1 MLFASA
7 LAALRRHV
15 FRRLGIHQCIAP
27 FARPQLARKWRN
39 PYGFSAMN
47 HKKENTTV
55 VDVLPANQ
63 DNPCVNNLPA
73 VPNVNAAAMVF
84 LRGWHPNAPVPANRA
99 VRRSRIAE
107 DEEQPLV
114 PLPEHTRLLGQVTAL
129 VRKGYAHRN
138 PLSAAF
144 HATAH
149 SALSAAAQGSDRHGH
164 LWLRPE
170 LNVPGARPRG
180 LLFVT
185 PARMGRRVIAER
197 IASFLGEEPIPLH
210 VPTPT
215 GSVHYIQIPVL
226 RVLWPDGGAP
236 AQFVTNFLGAFDRA
250 LGSHYSAAIRPSRY
264 RLHEE
269 ALSILSGFSI
279 AANVGLIIV
288 ERINGRDAGAR
299 AANGLWNLLGQFT
312 RTTGIPILMMAS
324 TAAASHLM
332 RKTSAAS
339 ELTAGGVLCMDPP
352 SATSQAY
359 ADLCTLAFQNTMKGQ
374 GAAPSW
380 LVEALAEKTH
390 CRLALAQKVCFQL
403 RRSVGKADMSKAPHN
418 LNALIDQALYIERP
432 ALRTLQTIGDGRG
445 FTVDSLRRFSDW
457 LPTDRASL
465 LVPTPELVPVASR
478 AGLQF
483 QKEGSR

>member
-1 MLFASA
+1 
-7 LAALRRHV
+7 
-15 FRRLGIHQCIAP
+15 
-27 FARPQLARKWRN
+27 
-39 PYGFSAMN
+39 MN
-47 HKKENTTV
+47 HKNENSTV
-55 VDVLPANQ
+55 VDVLPVGEG
-63 DNPCVNNLPA
+63 NPCVGNLPA
-73 VPNVNAAAMVF
+73 VPKGNSAATIF
-84 LRGWHPNAPVPANRA
+84 LRGWHPDAPVPTKRA
-99 VRRSRIAE
+99 VRENWSGQ

-114 PLPEHTRLLGQVTAL
+114 PLPEHTRLLVQVTAL
-129 VRKGYAHRN
+129 VRRGYAHRN
-138 PLSAAF
+138 PLSPAF

-180 LLFVT
+180 FLFVT

-226 RVLWPDGGAP
+226 RVLWPDGSP

-250 LGSHYSAAIRPSRY
+250 LGSHYSAAIRPSRF

-288 ERINGRDAGAR
+288 ERINGRDAGAK

-339 ELTAGGVLCMDPP
+339 ELTAGGVLCMDAP

-359 ADLCTLAFQNTMKGQ
+359 ADLCTLAFQKTMKGT
-374 GAAPSW
+374 GPAPSW
-380 LVEALAEKTH
+380 LVEALAKKTH
-390 CRLALAQKVCFQL
+390 CRLALVQKVCFVL
-403 RRSVGKADMSKAPHN
+403 ARSVGKADMSKAPHN
-418 LNALIDQALYIERP
+418 LHALIDEALYIERP
-432 ALRTLQTIGDGRG
+432 ALQTLNTIGDGRG

-465 LVPTPELVPVASR
+465 LVPTPQLVPVASR
-478 AGLQF
+478 AGLQLL
-483 QKEGSR
+483 KEESQ

>member
-1 MLFASA
+1 
-7 LAALRRHV
+7 
-15 FRRLGIHQCIAP
+15 
-27 FARPQLARKWRN
+27 
-39 PYGFSAMN
+39 MN
-47 HKKENTTV
+47 HKNENTTV
-55 VDVLPANQ
+55 VDVLPADR

-73 VPNVNAAAMVF
+73 VPKGNAAATIF
-84 LRGWHPNAPVPANRA
+84 LRDWHPDAPVPANRA
-99 VRRSRIAE
+99 VRRSRIGQ

-114 PLPEHTRLLGQVTAL
+114 PFPEHTRLLAQVTAL
-129 VRKGYAHRN
+129 VRRGYAHRN
-138 PLSAAF
+138 PLSPAF

-210 VPTPT
+210 APTPT

-236 AQFVTNFLGAFDRA
+236 TQFVTNFLGAFDRA
-250 LGSHYSAAIRPSRY
+250 LGSHYSAAIRPSRF

-288 ERINGRDAGAR
+288 ERINCRDSGTE

-359 ADLCTLAFQNTMKGQ
+359 ADLCTLAFQKTMKGQ
-374 GAAPSW
+374 GPAPSW
-380 LVEALAEKTH
+380 LVETLAKKTH
-390 CRLALAQKVCFQL
+390 CRLALVQKVCFAL
-403 RRSVGKADMSKAPHN
+403 ARSVGKGDVSKAPHN
-418 LNALIDQALYIERP
+418 LPTLIDEALYIERP
-432 ALRTLQTIGDGRG
+432 ALQTLKTIGDGRG
-445 FTVDSLRRFSDW
+445 FTVDGLRRFSDW
-457 LPTDRASL
+457 LPTGHAPL
-465 LVPTPELVPVASR
+465 LVPMPERMPVTSR

-483 QKEGSR
+483 QKEDPK